1 LTKIEREKLNY
12 ERELLQLRPLKN
24 QLDNFSESNRSQIE
38 SNVRN
43 EFERNK
49 LQKQNLDLQNEKDRL

>member
-1 LTKIEREKLNY
+1 MTKIEREKLNY